1 MSQSFFIAHL
11 FVSRNI
17 LIAEYRIMNSVYELY
32 RCTGLRIL
40 FFCGRRE
47 MQSLTDFLDCRFCVS
62 QLWII
67 IEDLIQL
74 A

>member
-1 MSQSFFIAHL
+1 MRQRFFITHL
-11 FVSRNI
+11 FVGQNI

-32 RCTGLRIL
+32 RYTGLRIL
-40 FFCGRRE
+40 FFCGMRE
-47 MQSLTDFLDCRFCVS
+47 GQVSTDFLDYRFCAL